1 MESRPL
7 SMNEGTEVRPGFREA
22 LRFWA
27 RLGFISFGG
36 PAGQIAI
43 LHRELVERKRWI
55 SEERFSAGLAFC
67 TFLPGPEAQQLATYI
82 GWSLHGVRG
91 GLAAGILFFLPA
103 AFLLLLL
110 SFMRAEYGTLPFV
123 TATLYGLRP
132 VVVAVI
138 GNAVLA
144 MARRT
149 LSSRHALALA
159 LLSFAAVFVLRL
171 PFPWIVI
178 LAAAI
183 GVVVP
188 SFRPSVNAALAPS
201 ASPGGQT
208 ARAGRVLAMGL
219 VFWVVPWF
227 VLTRF
232 GEDAKLF
239 QELYLFFT
247 QAALV
252 TFGGAYA
259 VLSYVTQAA
268 VEQFHWLSRP
278 EVIDGLALAEATPG
292 PLIIVLQYVGFLA
305 GWNDPAGLS
314 RGLSGTVGAMVTTY
328 ATFLPSLTLVFL
340 GAPYVD
346 RVRSLPRLAGAL
358 RAIGAAVTGVI
369 ASLGLD
375 YGLAVLLP
383 SGSSTSPDLFALTS
397 IIAAAIALRLGLNLG
412 IVLLAGVA
420 VGFLHHFIS

>member
-1 MESRPL
+1 MEPGPV
-7 SMNEGTEVRPGFREA
+7 SMTRTIEPPGFREA

-110 SFMRAEYGTLPFV
+110 SFIRAEYGTLPFV
-123 TATLYGLRP
+123 AATLYGLRP
-132 VVVAVI
+132 VVVAII
-138 GNAVLA
+138 GDAVFR

-149 LSSRHALALA
+149 LPSPHAVAVSLLA
-159 LLSFAAVFVLRL
+159 FAAVFLLRL
-171 PFPWIVI
+171 PFPWIVL
-178 LAAAI
+178 LAALI
-183 GVVVP
+183 GMLVP
-188 SFRPSVNAALAPS
+188 AFRPAAAAT
-201 ASPGGQT
+201 ASPTGVPIRSQV
-208 ARAGRVLAMGL
+208 ARAGRVLAVGL
-219 VFWVVPWF
+219 TFWLVPWF
-227 VLTRF
+227 MLVTFGGDTR
-232 GEDAKLF
+232 LF
-239 QELYLFFT
+239 QQLYLFFT

-305 GWNDPAGLS
+305 GWNDPSGLS
-314 RGLSGTVGAMVTTY
+314 RGLSGTVGAVVTTY

-346 RVRSLPRLAGAL
+346 RVQSLPRLAGAL

-383 SGSSTSPDLFALTS
+383 GGSSAPDFFALVS
-397 IIAAAIALRLGLNLG
+397 MIAAAIALRLGLSLG
-412 IVLLAGVA
+412 VVLLGGVA

>member
-1 MESRPL
+1 MEPGAV
-7 SMNEGTEVRPGFREA
+7 SMTETIESRPGFREA
-22 LRFWA
+22 LRFWT

-110 SFMRAEYGTLPFV
+110 SFVRAEYGTLPFV
-123 TATLYGLRP
+123 AATLYGLRP

-138 GNAVLA
+138 GDAVFR

-149 LSSRHALALA
+149 LSSGHGVAVA
-159 LLSFAAVFVLRL
+159 LLAFAAVFLLRL
-171 PFPWIVI
+171 PFPWIVL
-178 LAAAI
+178 LAALI
-183 GVVVP
+183 GMLVP
-188 SFRPSVNAALAPS
+188 AFRPNVAATAAPTG
-201 ASPGGQT
+201 APLGRQA
-208 ARAGRVLAMGL
+208 ARAGRVLALGL
-219 VFWVVPWF
+219 VFWLAPWV
-227 VLTRF
+227 VLTSF
-232 GEDAKLF
+232 GEDMKLF
-239 QELYLFFT
+239 QQLYLFFT

-305 GWNDPAGLS
+305 GWNDPGALS
-314 RGLSGTVGAMVTTY
+314 RGLSGTVGAVVTTY

-346 RVRSLPRLAGAL
+346 RVQSLPRLAGAL

-383 SGSSTSPDLFALTS
+383 RDSSAPDLFALVS
-397 IIAAAIALRLGLNLG
+397 MIAAAIALRLGLSLG
-412 IVLLAGVA
+412 AVLLGGVA